1 MSRLTPTDEV
11 MRKKHLALI
20 VSLISLVMTI
30 DLEYGIF
37 LILGQKIFS
46 DEATLALIMTYTLY

>member
-1 MSRLTPTDEV
+1 

-37 LILGQKIFS
+37 LIRGQKIFS
-46 DEATLALIMTYTLY
+46 DEATLALILTYT